1 MKIDLKNKKEKLE
14 NYIRSIGYETTGL
27 ELKSDQALIDQAI
40 IDSYKQDEK
49 KDLVS
54 LIDII
59 EVTSKEGKYE
69 EIDLD
74 KVGMIEIGDTFFLSN
89 HMQRKVRRSP
99 INPGINEFN

>member
-27 ELKSDQALIDQAI
+27 ELKNDQAIIDQAI

-59 EVTSKEGKYE
+59 EVTSKDGKYE
-69 EIDLD
+69 EIDW
-74 KVGMIEIGDTFFLSN
+74 KWE
-89 HMQRKVRRSP
+89 K
-99 INPGINEFN
+99 

>member
-27 ELKSDQALIDQAI
+27 ELKSDQAIIDQAV

-59 EVTSKEGKYE
+59 EVTSKDGKYE

-74 KVGMIEIGDTFFLSN
+74 KVGMIEISDTLGGNRDEEAKIF
-89 HMQRKVRRSP
+89 
-99 INPGINEFN
+99 